1 MLGVHLSTFIPIVIS
16 FVAVGALFY
25 YFNNRI
31 TILEKSLIR
40 QNQVLAD
47 FIANVRKQ
55 VQQPENS
62 DNKVSDSK
70 IAVSDDENEEH
81 LEIEET
87 DEDSD
92 DDTEDSDTDDDSDD
106 DSDADE
112 EDQEDEEQQ
121 EEQREGQEEQH
132 KEQQEEQH
140 EEQHEEE
147 HEEEEQQEEQH
158 EEEHEEE
165 EHEEHEQ
172 QDDEEESSSDDSS
185 SDDSNEDENNT
196 DDVSTQLQHTT
207 DVNDTQ
213 EYTSDFLV
221 DETRDNTDVNGD
233 LLSDNIED
241 EVEPVSQKPQQ
252 VDVEL
257 EVEDI
262 SNHSTDKLDSVL
274 DVNVNSNMTLSNI
287 TDEMLET
294 LGTDTSLDNS
304 LSTIH
309 HENNSISEI
318 NTNELNRYKLDQLKT
333 LANQLGIPNQENIR
347 KMKKQEIINAIKS
360 FRA

>member
-31 TILEKSLIR
+31 TVLEKSLIR

-55 VQQPENS
+55 VQQPDNS

-81 LEIEET
+81 LEIEDS
-87 DEDSD
+87 DEDTE
-92 DDTEDSDTDDDSDD
+92 DDTEDSDTDDDIE
-106 DSDADE
+106 DSDTDE
-112 EDQEDEEQQ
+112 ESEDNEEEQREEQREEQQ
-121 EEQREGQEEQH
+121 EEQEQKEEQ
-132 KEQQEEQH
+132 EQQEEQ
-140 EEQHEEE
+140 
-147 HEEEEQQEEQH
+147 
-158 EEEHEEE
+158 EHEEE
-165 EHEEHEQ
+165 EHEDEEHEEEHEEDEQ

-185 SDDSNEDENNT
+185 SDDSNHEEDNVN
-196 DDVSTQLQHTT
+196 DVATQLQDTT
-207 DVNDTQ
+207 DANDTQ
-213 EYTSDFLV
+213 ENTSDFLV
-221 DETRDNTDVNGD
+221 DETHDNTDVNGD

-241 EVEPVSQKPQQ
+241 EVEPVSQEPQQ
-252 VDVEL
+252 V

-262 SNHSTDKLDSVL
+262 SNHSTEKLDSVL

-294 LGTDTSLDNS
+294 LGTDTTLDNS

-309 HENNSISEI
+309 HENNSVSEI

-333 LANQLGIPNQENIR
+333 LAIQLGIPNQENIR